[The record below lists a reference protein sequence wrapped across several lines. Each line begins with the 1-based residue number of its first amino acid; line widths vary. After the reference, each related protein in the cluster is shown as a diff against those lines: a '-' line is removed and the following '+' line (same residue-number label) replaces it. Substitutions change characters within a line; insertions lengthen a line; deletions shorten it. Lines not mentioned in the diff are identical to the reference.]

1 MEVPPY
7 LFSMLGHILL
17 FMLSL
22 GMSATVDIN
31 SLVTQVRN
39 TKAIYTG
46 VFMQFIVL
54 PFLGFLSVKMFDMEN
69 VTGLMLLIVT
79 SSPGGSFSNWWC
91 SLFNADLALSITM
104 TSISTILSMIMLP
117 LNLYMYTSLAF
128 GGGFDV
134 MKMINFKDLAT
145 SLIVVI
151 SACTIGVIASTKK
164 KSHKFNVH
172 ANWLGTFAGL
182 CLAIL
187 AATVSFVNKEEV
199 NVFDQEWTFFAAIL
213 FPPTAGLLLSNAV
226 TTYRG
231 LLKPERVTASIE
243 TSAQN
248 VAIAITFALTLF
260 DGAQRAKAMSVPF
273 FYGVTTFVV
282 IGIYCVVCWKA
293 GWTKAPPSEPLWKV
307 VTYSYEVAAAEQLEK
322 YGVDVPLQ
330 EGDVS
335 CGAVT
340 CLKLKED
347 DEKSET
353 MLTKPA
359 HKKES
364 KQHVELA
371 LDWLKNLG
379 YQMKESLARAETTSS
394 NDTTSVSQKLAAIV
408 ESSFS
413 LESSTTEEMV

>member
-1 MEVPPY
+1 
-7 LFSMLGHILL
+7 MLGHILL

-22 GMSATVDIN
+22 GMSATVDVN

-54 PFLGFLSVKMFDMEN
+54 PFLGFLSVKMFEMEN
-69 VTGLMLLIVT
+69 VSGLMLLIVT

-134 MKMINFKDLAT
+134 MKMISFKDLAT

-199 NVFDQEWTFFAAIL
+199 NDLDRDWTFFAAIL

-260 DGAQRAKAMSVPF
+260 DGDQRAKAMSVPF
-273 FYGVTTFVV
+273 FYGVATFLV
-282 IGIYCVVCWKA
+282 IGIYCVICWKA

-307 VTYSYEVAAAEQLEK
+307 ITYSYEVAAAEQLEK
-322 YGVDVPLQ
+322 YGVDVPLP

-353 MLTKPA
+353 MLTKPGY
-359 HKKES
+359 KKES

-379 YQMKESLARAETTSS
+379 YQMKESFARAETTSS
-394 NDTTSVSQKLAAIV
+394 NDSTSVSQKLSAIV

-413 LESSTTEEMV
+413 LESATTEEVV